1 MKDGHERRIYL
12 GRREP
17 TYEGTGKKRP
27 VLKQWADGHGDW
39 DIRVA
44 RPEEMKLVRRGLR
57 P

>member
-1 MKDGHERRIYL
+1 MNGGYIWGGGNR
-12 GRREP
+12 

-39 DIRVA
+39 DVRVA